1 MSFTA
6 LRGKSFSNEK
16 ETPKR
21 RVAVEFKPVAVEGR
35 KGLFTKSN
43 LESILPD
50 QVSEEDTGRSIRS
63 KILSQSAES
72 LMEADIIK
80 NSFLFKTAKQVE
92 DSTKMDVAIKAEKT
106 NALDKPV
113 EHKFNFDL
121 QALKQEARIIYEG
134 YIKSK
139 LEYKANQ
146 DALIFSI
153 EEALSNRSKILI
165 THTNDRIQS
174 RQLLQYQI
182 NW

>member
-1 MSFTA
+1 
-6 LRGKSFSNEK
+6 
-16 ETPKR
+16 
-21 RVAVEFKPVAVEGR
+21 
-35 KGLFTKSN
+35 
-43 LESILPD
+43 
-50 QVSEEDTGRSIRS
+50 
-63 KILSQSAES
+63 
-72 LMEADIIK
+72 
-80 NSFLFKTAKQVE
+80 
-92 DSTKMDVAIKAEKT
+92 MDVAIKAEKS
-106 NALDKPV
+106 NAIDKPV